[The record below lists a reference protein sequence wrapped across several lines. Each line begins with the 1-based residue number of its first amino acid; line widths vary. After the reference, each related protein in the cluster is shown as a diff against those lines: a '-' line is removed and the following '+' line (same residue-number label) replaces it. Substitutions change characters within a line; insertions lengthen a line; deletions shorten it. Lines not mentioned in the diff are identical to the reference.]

1 MMCPLWIHFYMLG
14 KLKRSLVH
22 HIMHSIATW
31 YLWNN
36 MFLKNKAGIQF
47 SRVLVNM
54 GFRLWWPFKAQCRW
68 RNTLNVICRIAF
80 ELVSAGLSKNIFKLF
95 VTKPLNFILQKNNF
109 HIILAFLFIK
119 NKFFKRCKKSWLRH
133 AAFSLKGKGRW
144 G

>member
-95 VTKPLNFILQKNNF
+95 VAKPLTLFYKKIISKSFWRFFSSKTDFLSAVKNHGSDMQRF
-109 HIILAFLFIK
+109 P
-119 NKFFKRCKKSWLRH
+119 
-133 AAFSLKGKGRW
+133 
-144 G
+144 

>member
-80 ELVSAGLSKNIFKLF
+80 KLVVTGLNKNISNLF
-95 VTKPLNFILQKNNF
+95 VTKPIKFPTHFGVSLHQKQIFSELQK
-109 HIILAFLFIK
+109 L
-119 NKFFKRCKKSWLRH
+119 WLKPSG
-133 AAFSLKGKGRW
+133 FSLKRKGRW
-144 G
+144 EEYFFNGK